1 MGNLDCFAESIW
13 EVAGCGVRAAFL
25 YVIVSGQQFSDVSW
39 ERGSEEA
46 GEGEE
51 RAKFLL
57 SWLVYVNRNSST
69 S

>member
-1 MGNLDCFAESIW
+1 MGNSDCFAESIW
-13 EVAGCGVRAAFL
+13 EVAWCEPLFL

-57 SWLVYVNRNSST
+57 SWLVYVNRKSST

>member
-1 MGNLDCFAESIW
+1 M
-13 EVAGCGVRAAFL
+13 RAAYL
-25 YVIVSGQQFSDVSW
+25 NVIVSGQQFSDVSW
-39 ERGSEEA
+39 KRGSEEA

-57 SWLVYVNRNSST
+57 SWLVYVNRKSST